1 MVHGSGYFV
10 QAMAMFGDVVKSD
23 RLVELCVNPDGH
35 VWVEMQGDHAMKS
48 LGLILRPDDMND
60 LARNIASTGNSN
72 FGATKPIISGSV
84 NYLGRPVRYQVVGP
98 PAVRSG
104 VAISMR
110 FFSTLPLEEVE
121 LKFLH
126 GSEFST
132 EKVRRDRCAEL
143 REIVEAGQVEDACRF
158 CVTHRLN
165 VLVAGG
171 TSTGKTVLARKMLSF
186 VDPAERL
193 VTIEDAHE
201 MVPVQPNVVT
211 LLSDPHDAARST
223 DALLLS
229 TLRMRPDRLIVGE
242 VRGAEAMT
250 FLEAINT
257 GHGGSMTTIHA
268 ETPQLAFARLAI
280 AALKSK
286 VPMTY
291 QDMLTYIR
299 GSIDVIVQAARE
311 NGQRGITEFYLPSRI
326 EEEDA

>member
-1 MVHGSGYFV
+1 MDGSGYFV
-10 QAMAMFGDVVKSD
+10 QAMARFGEVVKSD
-23 RLVELCVNPDGH
+23 RLVELCVNPDGT
-35 VWVEMQGDHAMKS
+35 VWVEMQGDHAMRR
-48 LGLILRPDDMND
+48 LDMALDADEMSD

-72 FGATKPIISGSV
+72 FGESKPIISGSV
-84 NYLGRPVRYQVVGP
+84 GYLGRPVRYQVVGR

-110 FFSTLPLEEVE
+110 FFSTLPLEEIE

-126 GSEFST
+126 GSEYST
-132 EKVRRDRCAEL
+132 EQVRLDRCAEL
-143 REIVEAGQVEDACRF
+143 REIVEAGHVEDACRF
-158 CVTHRLN
+158 CITHRLN

-186 VDPAERL
+186 VDPSERL

-201 MVPVQPNVVT
+201 MVPTQPNVVT
-211 LLSDPHDAARST
+211 LLSDPHDSARST

-291 QDMLTYIR
+291 RDMLTYIR

-326 EEEDA
+326 DEDSA